1 MKIKNLKNGFIKKLK
16 LTCDKHNKKYYK
28 KYKKKCD
35 EYFYLPHRKETRG
48 IGGIFFDYKKENW
61 EKDFNFVR
69 DVGLTFK
76 KIFREIINKKNNK
89 KWNKKQKKK
98 FNI

>member
-1 MKIKNLKNGFIKKLK
+1 MCIR
-16 LTCDKHNKKYYK
+16 DS
-28 KYKKKCD
+28 
-35 EYFYLPHRKETRG
+35 FYLPHREETRG

-76 KIFREIINKKNNK
+76 RIFGEIINKKNNK
-89 KWNKKQKKK
+89 KL
-98 FNI
+98 NIFYIDNFKILYTCWS